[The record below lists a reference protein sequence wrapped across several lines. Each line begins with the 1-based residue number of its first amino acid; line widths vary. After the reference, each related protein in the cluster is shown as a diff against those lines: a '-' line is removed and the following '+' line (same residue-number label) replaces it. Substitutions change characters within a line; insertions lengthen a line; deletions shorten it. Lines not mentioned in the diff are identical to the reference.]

1 MTRTLAEL
9 VLLAA
14 LVVALGLIVAS
25 RSRVAPA
32 EPGQGPAAA
41 AFRDAPIDAGLP
53 ERAEALRRL
62 LASPPPAAP
71 VRRNPFGFAV
81 APTGAARAAALDA
94 AAVPTP
100 RPSMELAGIAEETG
114 NGHPNR
120 TAVISAAGQ
129 VIFAKE
135 GDRVLSRF
143 LVRPDRGGR
152 GSPERR
158 RGRRGVLPRAQI
170 VRGGASG
177 MPSRRFRPAIG
188 LASDAGHGCFHSL
201 R

>member
-1 MTRTLAEL
+1 VTRTLAEL

-25 RSRVAPA
+25 RGRVAPA
-32 EPGQGPAAA
+32 EPGPGLAPAAS
-41 AFRDAPIDAGLP
+41 RDAPIDAGLS

-62 LASPPPAAP
+62 LASPPPQTP
-71 VRRNPFGFAV
+71 VRRNPFGFGV
-81 APTGAARAAALDA
+81 ASAGAARIAGGAADA

-100 RPSMELAGIAEETG
+100 RPPMELAGIAEETG

-143 LVRPDRGGR
+143 LV
-152 GSPERR
+152 
-158 RGRRGVLPRAQI
+158 
-170 VRGGASG
+170 VRIAADAVHLKDDEGGGA
-177 MPSRRFRPAIG
+177 F
-188 LASDAGHGCFHSL
+188 SL
-201 R
+201 VLK

>member
-25 RSRVAPA
+25 RNRVATP

-41 AFRDAPIDAGLP
+41 TFRDAPIDAGLP

-62 LASPPPAAP
+62 LASPPPATP
-71 VRRNPFGFAV
+71 VRRNPFRFAV
-81 APTGAARAAALDA
+81 AWAGAARIAGGVADA
-94 AAVPTP
+94 AEVPTP

-143 LVRPDRGGR
+143 LVVRIAADAVHLRDDDGG
-152 GSPERR
+152 GEFSL
-158 RGRRGVLPRAQI
+158 VLK
-170 VRGGASG
+170 
-177 MPSRRFRPAIG
+177 
-188 LASDAGHGCFHSL
+188 
-201 R
+201 

>member
-1 MTRTLAEL
+1 VTRTLAEL

-25 RSRVAPA
+25 RNRVAPA
-32 EPGQGPAAA
+32 EPGRGPATA

-53 ERAEALRRL
+53 ARAEALRRL
-62 LASPPPAAP
+62 LASPPPRTP
-71 VRRNPFGFAV
+71 VRRNPFGFGV
-81 APTGAARAAALDA
+81 ASAGAAPVAGGVAGAAAA
-94 AAVPTP
+94 PTP

-120 TAVISAAGQ
+120 TAVISTAGQ

-143 LVRPDRGGR
+143 VVLRIAADAVHLRDDEGGGEFSLV
-152 GSPERR
+152 
-158 RGRRGVLPRAQI
+158 LK
-170 VRGGASG
+170 
-177 MPSRRFRPAIG
+177 
-188 LASDAGHGCFHSL
+188 
-201 R
+201 

>member
-14 LVVALGLIVAS
+14 LAVALGLIVAS
-25 RSRVAPA
+25 RSRVWPT
-32 EPGQGPAAA
+32 ESSQGSAAA

-62 LASPPPAAP
+62 LESPPPATP
-71 VRRNPFGFAV
+71 VRRNPFGF
-81 APTGAARAAALDA
+81 GAASAGGGATAGGAAHA
-94 AAVPTP
+94 AAVPTS

-143 LVRPDRGGR
+143 LVVRVAADAVHLRDDEGG
-152 GSPERR
+152 GEFSL
-158 RGRRGVLPRAQI
+158 VLK
-170 VRGGASG
+170 
-177 MPSRRFRPAIG
+177 
-188 LASDAGHGCFHSL
+188 
-201 R
+201 